1 MTKPILAENRRY
13 VLYMAVMYRNNKLK
27 MNMAKTIRDKC
38 TRLWKEQHQ
47 LQEVDS
53 WAHEE
58 VEAVKAKHAQQVAS
72 LEKRSCSRDSIL
84 ELVPT
89 NVEELLKYDLLLSVY
104 IRFGNYGMKRG
115 IPRAARASLI
125 TEEVTAIVEGRWLTF
140 LQQKEALYKEIVP
153 TNVQVYLELDER
165 LKSGHIGNRMS
176 EQIIESMGKQKKQV
190 ETAVKAYNEE
200 NAQFL
205 RLPSS
210 GNLQLFILQNILKG
224 NSSGAEEVSV
234 EMPQR
239 GKY

>member
-1 MTKPILAENRRY
+1 MTKPMLAENRRY
-13 VLYMAVMYRNNKLK
+13 VLYMAVVYRNNKLK

-38 TRLWKEQHQ
+38 ARLWKEQHQ

-53 WAHEE
+53 WTYEK

-104 IRFGNYGMKRG
+104 IRFGMPDGDVVVTSSGETYFGRNKKMIEEYLSNYEMRHG

-140 LQQKEALYKEIVP
+140 LRQKEALYKEIVR
-153 TNVQVYLELDER
+153 TNVQVYLELDEK
-165 LKSGHIGNRMS
+165 LKSGHIGTYFFVD
-176 EQIIESMGKQKKQV
+176 E
-190 ETAVKAYNEE
+190 
-200 NAQFL
+200 
-205 RLPSS
+205 
-210 GNLQLFILQNILKG
+210 LFQ
-224 NSSGAEEVSV
+224 
-234 EMPQR
+234 
-239 GKY
+239 